1 MRVLVI
7 GGTRFPGRRVVERL
21 VERGDEV
28 LVVHRGRSSPDRWV
42 PVKHLLADRRDLA
55 LHRAEIR
62 VFDPEAIVDTIAL
75 TGADADAVVP
85 VLPPV
90 PAVVLSSQDVYEAYA
105 GLRSGR
111 CVAAVPLT
119 EDSELRHQRY
129 PYRGLG
135 VGGIPDDYEKIDVEQ
150 RWLARGA
157 VALRLPLVYG
167 ERDWQRRE
175 EPILRRLR
183 AGRASIPVGPAS
195 LLWTR
200 GHADDLATGVLA
212 ALDTRAADGVAI
224 NLGEPQSMP
233 IRWWLEQIVSAA
245 GSDAALVRVP
255 ERLLPPDLTTTAA
268 PAQHLLVSVARA
280 QVLLDWAPAEPATR
294 IAQSVRWHLEHPP
307 GEGTWSAEDARA
319 DDTALAGAD

>member
-1 MRVLVI
+1 
-7 GGTRFPGRRVVERL
+7 
-21 VERGDEV
+21 
-28 LVVHRGRSSPDRWV
+28 
-42 PVKHLLADRRDLA
+42 
-55 LHRAEIR
+55 
-62 VFDPEAIVDTIAL
+62 
-75 TGADADAVVP
+75 
-85 VLPPV
+85 
-90 PAVVLSSQDVYEAYA
+90 
-105 GLRSGR
+105 
-111 CVAAVPLT
+111 VAAVPLT
-119 EDSELRHQRY
+119 EDSELRHHRY

-135 VGGIPDDYEKIDVEQ
+135 IDGIPDDYEKIDVEQ

-157 VALRLPLVYG
+157 VVLRLPLVYG

-175 EPILRRLR
+175 EPVLRRLR
-183 AGRASIPVGPAS
+183 AGRASIPVGPAN

-212 ALDTRAADGVAI
+212 ALDARAADGLAI

-255 ERLLPPDLTTTAA
+255 ERLLPPDLTITAA

-280 QVLLDWAPAEPATR
+280 QVLLDWAPGEPATR
-294 IAQSVRWHLEHPP
+294 IAQSVRWHVEHPP
-307 GEGTWSAEDARA
+307 NEGTWSAEDARA